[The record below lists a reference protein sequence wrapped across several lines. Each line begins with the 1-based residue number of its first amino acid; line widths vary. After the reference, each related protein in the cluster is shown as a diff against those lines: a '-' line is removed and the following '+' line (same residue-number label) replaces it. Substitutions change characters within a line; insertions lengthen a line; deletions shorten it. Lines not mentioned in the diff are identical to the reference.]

1 MFLVEATME
10 RKHKSLGKIRDIS
23 VSDYGPFVYLFI
35 LLDWRFTSYSRII
48 FTTVGS
54 LMLGRN
60 REVPGAN
67 QRLTVDYCKTFPH
80 TPGEEASMSWTLT
93 HSHRIDEGLLSHL
106 DGELTN

>member
-67 QRLTVDYCKTFPH
+67 QRLTVDCCKTFPH